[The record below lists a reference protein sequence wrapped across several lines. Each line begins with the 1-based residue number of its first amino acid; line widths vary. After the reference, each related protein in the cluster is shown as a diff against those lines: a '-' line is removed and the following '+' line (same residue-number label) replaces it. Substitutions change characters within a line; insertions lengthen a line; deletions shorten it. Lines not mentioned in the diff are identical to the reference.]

1 MIAYIPPPHPMTWL
15 GCDRTRHLIASVLQS
30 LCREAGEPMGGTEGS
45 WGHLSICV
53 HILVLVHVH
62 VQR

>member
-1 MIAYIPPPHPMTWL
+1 MTWL